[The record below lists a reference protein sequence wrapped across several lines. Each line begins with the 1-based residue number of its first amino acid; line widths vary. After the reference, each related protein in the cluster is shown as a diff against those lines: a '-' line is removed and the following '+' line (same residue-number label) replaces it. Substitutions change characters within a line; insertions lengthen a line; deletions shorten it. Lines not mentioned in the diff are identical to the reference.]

1 MSREAELTAWA
12 HREIARLTNEPAV
25 TVPLQSLSGDASF
38 RRYFRARLPD
48 NSFIVVDAP
57 PETEDNPGFVR
68 IADAL
73 RAGGM
78 VTPRVLAVEFQHGFM
93 LQEDFGDALYLQALQ
108 QDRQSPQLVNGLYR
122 RAIDTLVTLQKN
134 VPPDGFPPYDSA
146 LLHREMQLFPDWFCG
161 RFLELQLSAEEQGLI
176 QASQHFLAA
185 NALGQTQVVVHR
197 DYHSRNL
204 MIPDPTRY
212 GPESVPAV
220 IDFQDAVVGAY
231 TYDLVSLLRDC
242 YISWPLA
249 QVQELARYYRQ
260 QAEDRQV
267 IAGLDEAE
275 FFRQFDLMGLQR
287 NLKVMGI
294 FARLCI
300 RDNKPQF
307 LADIPQ
313 TMRYFMEVAVNY
325 AELGELVDWFRQRIL
340 PLAKERLPAGQL

>member
-1 MSREAELTAWA
+1 
-12 HREIARLTNEPAV
+12 
-25 TVPLQSLSGDASF
+25 
-38 RRYFRARLPD
+38 
-48 NSFIVVDAP
+48 
-57 PETEDNPGFVR
+57 
-68 IADAL
+68 
-73 RAGGM
+73 
-78 VTPRVLAVEFQHGFM
+78 
-93 LQEDFGDALYLQALQ
+93 
-108 QDRQSPQLVNGLYR
+108 
-122 RAIDTLVTLQKN
+122 
-134 VPPDGFPPYDSA
+134 
-146 LLHREMQLFPDWFCG
+146 
-161 RFLELQLSAEEQGLI
+161 
-176 QASQHFLAA
+176 
-185 NALGQTQVVVHR
+185 
-197 DYHSRNL
+197 